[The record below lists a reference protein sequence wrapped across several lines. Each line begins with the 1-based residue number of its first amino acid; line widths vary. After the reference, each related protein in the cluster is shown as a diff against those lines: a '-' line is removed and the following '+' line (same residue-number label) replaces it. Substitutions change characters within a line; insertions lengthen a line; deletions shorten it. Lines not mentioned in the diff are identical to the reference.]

1 MKRAAV
7 TIMVC
12 LLLGAIINVAVAWG
26 VVLWTPAF
34 YFAESEAGPWIVR
47 VPGDWPPATERLAQR
62 DVGLA
67 TFRQAGS
74 THNSMRAEVNGE
86 YQAAKAH
93 AQAIDDPTERA
104 AAMSN
109 AWKERERTIWSA
121 PYRIVRI
128 DLLRSGWP
136 VLSLTWESRRCET
149 HSYAVEFLSVNTT
162 GSKPGISIPTWIPR
176 GTRGLRDHRYLPIHP
191 LPLGFAVN
199 TVAYAS
205 CLWLLYVLPRHL
217 RMWLRHR
224 RGCCTACGYDLRG
237 AAHERCPECGTATAS
252 ELRHSDRCAAP
263 RTAGL

>member
-1 MKRAAV
+1 
-7 TIMVC
+7 
-12 LLLGAIINVAVAWG
+12 
-26 VVLWTPAF
+26 
-34 YFAESEAGPWIVR
+34 
-47 VPGDWPPATERLAQR
+47 
-62 DVGLA
+62 
-67 TFRQAGS
+67 
-74 THNSMRAEVNGE
+74 
-86 YQAAKAH
+86 
-93 AQAIDDPTERA
+93 
-104 AAMSN
+104 MSN

-237 AAHERCPECGTATAS
+237 AAHARCPECGTRPAGAAAATAVATGS
-252 ELRHSDRCAAP
+252 PTTGA
-263 RTAGL
+263 